1 MKNKWPFS
9 RFSAVADNK
18 QPFACN
24 KKPKYSF
31 YILMTETESKESYS
45 HILKYTGIFGGVQ
58 GLNIMIS
65 LVRNKLVAMLLG
77 PGGMG
82 LTSLFNSAV
91 NFISQTTS
99 LGISFSAVRHL
110 SEIFDE
116 GNEEHISHFIKV
128 VRAWCLLAA
137 LLGMFVCLAVGPL
150 LSDWTFS
157 WGDHTLHF
165 LLLAP
170 AVAMLA
176 VTGGE
181 TAILKA
187 SRRLKALAVTQIS
200 LVVISLFVSIPLYYL
215 FGESGIIP
223 VIVLM
228 AFIGMIV
235 TMLYSYRFYP
245 LRIGGLNGILGE
257 GMEMIRLGVAFT
269 VAGIFGSGAEIAI
282 RAYLN
287 VNSDL
292 STVGLYNA
300 GFMLTVTYAG
310 MVFSAMETDYFP
322 RLSAINHDIE
332 AVNTTV
338 NRQIE
343 VSVLLLSPMLAIF
356 MLSLPILLPLLY
368 TASFLPVVAMTQVA
382 SLSMYFKSV
391 YLPVSYIV
399 LAKGDSKAFLVLE
412 ALSYIF
418 LVIFVI
424 VGYTAY
430 GLLGTGI
437 ALSLSNLLDLVLA
450 FIYAGIRYS
459 YRPSLYVLKYSIIQ
473 LTIGMSAY
481 AVTFVTD
488 LMLYCVLG
496 LVVCLVSVAYSIHI
510 LRRKTTLWEA
520 LMRRVSGRLGRK

>member
-1 MKNKWPFS
+1 
-9 RFSAVADNK
+9 
-18 QPFACN
+18 
-24 KKPKYSF
+24 
-31 YILMTETESKESYS
+31 MTETESKESYS

-58 GLNIMIS
+58 GLNILMG

-82 LTSLFNSAV
+82 LTSLFNSTV
-91 NFISQTTS
+91 SFISQTTC

-116 GNEEHISHFIKV
+116 GDNERISHFIKV
-128 VRAWCLLAA
+128 VRAWCLMTA
-137 LLGMFVCLAVGPL
+137 LLGMLVCIVVGPL

-176 VTGGE
+176 ITGGE

-187 SRRLKALAVTQIS
+187 SRRLRALAVIQIY
-200 LVVISLFVSIPLYYL
+200 LVVVSLFVSIPIYFF

-223 VIVLM
+223 VIVIM
-228 AFIGMIV
+228 AFAGLII
-235 TMLYSYRFYP
+235 TILYSYRFYP
-245 LRIGGLNGILGE
+245 LRLCGFNGILGE

-269 VAGIFGSGAEIAI
+269 LAGIFGSGAEMII

-292 STVGLYNA
+292 CTVGLYNA
-300 GFMLTVTYAG
+300 GFMLTITYAG

-322 RLSAINHDIE
+322 RLSAINHDTT

-343 VSVLLLSPMLAIF
+343 VSVLLLSPMLSVF

-368 TASFLPVVAMTQVA
+368 TDSFLPVVAMAQAA
-382 SLSMYFKSV
+382 SFSMYFKSV

-399 LAKGDSKAFLVLE
+399 LAKGESVAFLILE

-424 VGYTAY
+424 VGYSSY

-437 ALSLSNLLDLVLA
+437 ALSLSNLLDLILA
-450 FIYAGIRYS
+450 FLYAAFRYR
-459 YRPSLYVLKYSIIQ
+459 YFPSLHVLKYSSVQ
-473 LTIGMSAY
+473 LALGLSAY
-481 AVTFVTD
+481 AVTFVSD
-488 LMLYCVLG
+488 LSLYCVLG
-496 LVVCLVSVAYSIHI
+496 TIVCLASATYSIHI
-510 LRRKTTLWEA
+510 LRSKTTLWDA
-520 LMRRVSGRLGRK
+520 LIKRVTGKFGRK